1 MKTPFKIAVVAFFL
15 ATSTSLTAQNKKQS
29 LTVLNIDVQGLN
41 ISTQSMGSLVR
52 TELEKLDTFA
62 VTDKYDILY
71 LLEKTKFASVA
82 YSDSLAAKNRYK
94 VIKISGTPNSLF
106 ERKDTLELVD
116 KYNSTFF
123 ADRNKQFVNSC
134 FGKLCLVEIGNTI
147 GSEKMLSGGVERYGK
162 TIVVTLRLIDVRSK
176 TIEKT
181 YVKEFLNF
189 PEEIQN
195 IISVSMRQ
203 MFDYP
208 VSKDLISKLTEP
220 AEFDKTINNPGKD
233 RLCLDGPRLGGVF
246 YTGDMAARLMESKAS
261 GGFDAIPLMFQFG
274 YQFEKQYLNEGR
286 FQALFEFIPMIT
298 GVDQGYFIPSITLL
312 HGFRDNIHGWEF
324 ALGPTINL
332 VTTSKGYYDQSNNW
346 QLESNWETNNGVAKN
361 PFPVSE
367 RLDSRGDFTAHT
379 GFVFAVGRTFKSG
392 KLNIPV
398 NVFCIPGRHGSR
410 IGISVGFNAKNK

>member
-1 MKTPFKIAVVAFFL
+1 MKTPLKKIMTCFL
-15 ATSTSLTAQNKKQS
+15 LSLTLYSEAQNKKQS

-41 ISTQSMGSLVR
+41 MSTQSMGSLVR

-71 LLEKTKFASVA
+71 LLEKTRFASVA

-123 ADRNKQFVNSC
+123 AERNKQFVNSC

-147 GSEKMLSGGVERYGK
+147 GSEKMLSGSVERYGK

-176 TIEKT
+176 SIEKT

-195 IISVSMRQ
+195 IISVAMRQ
-203 MFDYP
+203 MFGYP
-208 VSKDLISKLTEP
+208 VSKDLIAKLTEQ
-220 AEFDKTINNPGKD
+220 AEFDNTINNPGKD

-246 YTGDMAARLMESKAS
+246 YTGEMAARLMESKTS

-298 GVDQGYFIPSITLL
+298 GVDQGYFIPSLTLL
-312 HGFRDNIHGWEF
+312 HGFRDNVHGWEF

-332 VTTSKGYYDQSNNW
+332 ITTSKGYYDQNNNW
-346 QLESNWETNNGVAKN
+346 QLQSSWETNNGSVKN
-361 PFPVSE
+361 PYPVME
-367 RLDSRGDFTAHT
+367 RLDSRGEFTAHT
-379 GFVFAVGRTFKSG
+379 GFVFAIGRTFKSG
-392 KLNIPV
+392 RLNMPV
-398 NVFCIPGRHGSR
+398 NLFYIPGRHGSR
-410 IGISVGFNAKNK
+410 LGISIGFNAKNK